1 MNIRG
6 LFCLRKTVICNTDK
20 WGRGQRLLPC
30 QAGLSEESPVQGG
43 VQAEIPQEVFI
54 ADQVEDQLAQLL
66 AVQVINQKII
76 DTLELFGLCHGFVY

>member
-1 MNIRG
+1 VVERE
-6 LFCLRKTVICNTDK
+6 RE
-20 WGRGQRLLPC
+20 QRPFPC
-30 QAGLSEESPVQGG
+30 PAGFLKESPVQGG
-43 VQAEIPQEVFI
+43 VQTEIPQQVLI